1 MGFRY
6 RKSIKLGKGVRLN
19 INKGSVSMSVGGK
32 GARVTVNSKGRK
44 TTTVGLPVPAR
55 AGLPAD
61 PFSNAAAPD
70 VASDKYQPYH

>member
-19 INKGSVSMSVGGK
+19 INKGSVSMSAGGK

-44 TTTVGLPVPAR
+44 TTTVGLP
-55 AGLPAD
+55 GTGISYQTTSSTK
-61 PFSNAAAPD
+61 SNKQKKCNHKK
-70 VASDKYQPYH
+70 VR

>member
-19 INKGSVSMSVGGK
+19 INKGSVSMSAGGK

-44 TTTVGLPVPAR
+44 TTTVGPSRHRYIL
-55 AGLPAD
+55 
-61 PFSNAAAPD
+61 SNHI
-70 VASDKYQPYH
+70 VNKI